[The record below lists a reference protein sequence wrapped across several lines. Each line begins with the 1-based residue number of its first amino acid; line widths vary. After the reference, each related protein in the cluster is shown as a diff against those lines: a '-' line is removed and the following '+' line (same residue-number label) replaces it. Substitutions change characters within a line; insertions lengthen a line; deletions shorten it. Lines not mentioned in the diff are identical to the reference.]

1 MKRDDAGEFCI
12 LYVEPTDDRAT
23 LFNAIGEQKK
33 PVVLMMAEQA
43 QVLQRPEDFSALKHV
58 KRQLDIPV
66 AFVIPRSER
75 LTMLAGRNGFTVY
88 SSMDAVANALA
99 AGQLVRQRPFNRTT
113 TGTHSVPVASEPK
126 KGRTS
131 ILSLRVVL
139 IVLACLT
146 LAGAGLGS
154 FLAIFYKP
162 VDLGA
167 TPIRVGRIYFLS
179 SEQLSENS
187 NQGLNDQVQVDLS
200 NLPPPAPHDNY
211 YAWLLQDKKQSDNG
225 AVFLGV
231 LPLDRGSAHLFY
243 PGDAQHTNLLAQ
255 YSRFLV
261 TEEDAAIQPFT
272 PSPDYGKWRFYGAFA
287 QTPISSSDPY
297 HYSFL
302 DHLRHLLAADPTL
315 EELELPGGLNNWF
328 YRNVG
333 KIIEWTTST
342 REHWEETSDVAFVRR
357 QAIRTLVYLDGLS
370 YVEKDLPPATPLGV
384 NERLARVGLLDV
396 AGPNQG
402 PPSYLVHIAHH
413 LNGLIQASDSNATL
427 RQQSASIIEAL
438 NNVRYWLNKVREDAL
453 QLARMSD
460 QQLHQPTTL
469 SLLNDMI
476 DNANHAYVGQI
487 DPTTGTMQQGVIW
500 VHDHIQALATL
511 DIFTFKANGSS
522 IQLIPDMKHPKVLLA
537 QRS

>member
-1 MKRDDAGEFCI
+1 MKRDDTGDFCV
-12 LYVEPTDDRAT
+12 LYVEPNDERAT
-23 LFNAIGEQKK
+23 LFNTIVEQKK
-33 PVVLMMAEQA
+33 PIVLMVAQQA
-43 QVLQRPEDFSALKHV
+43 QVLQRPEDFAALKHM
-58 KRQLDIPV
+58 KRQLDVPIV
-66 AFVIPRSER
+66 FVIPRGER
-75 LTMLAGRNGFTVY
+75 VTMLAGRNGFPVY
-88 SSMDAVANALA
+88 SSMEALANALA
-99 AGQLVRQRPFNRTT
+99 TGQLVRQRQFNRTT
-113 TGTHSVPVASEPK
+113 TATHSTPLASEPK
-126 KGRTS
+126 KERTS

-146 LAGAGLGS
+146 LAGASLGS

-162 VDLGA
+162 SDLVTA
-167 TPIRVGRIYFLS
+167 PRQVGHIYLLS

-187 NQGLNDQVQVDLS
+187 NQGLNDQVQIDLS
-200 NLPPPAPHDNY
+200 NLPPPAPHNNY
-211 YAWLLQDKKQSDNG
+211 YAWLLQDKSQSDSG

-231 LPLDRGSAHLFY
+231 LPVDRGSAHLFY

-272 PSPDYGKWRFYGAFA
+272 PSPDYSKWRFYGAFA
-287 QTPISSSDPY
+287 QTPISATDPY

-315 EELELPGGLNNWF
+315 DELELPGGLNNWF
-328 YRNVG
+328 YRNMG

-357 QAIRTLVYLDGLS
+357 QAIRTLAYLDGLS
-370 YVEKDLPPATPLGV
+370 YVEKALPPATPLGV
-384 NERLARVGLLDV
+384 NQRLARVGLLDV

-413 LNGLIQASDSNATL
+413 LNGLMQASNSDTAL
-427 RQQSASIIEAL
+427 RQQCASIIDAL
-438 NNVRYWLNKVREDAL
+438 NNVRYWLNKVRDDAL
-453 QLARMSD
+453 QLARMND
-460 QQLHQPTTL
+460 QQLHQSSTL

-476 DNANHAYVGQI
+476 DDANYAYVGQI
-487 DPTTGTMQQGVIW
+487 DPTTGTMQQGVVW
-500 VHDHIQALATL
+500 AHDHIQELATL

-522 IQLIPDMKHPKVLLA
+522 IQLIPNTKYPKVLFA